1 MFNIFI
7 ILEGDMDKQ
16 VLARTIWS
24 TVEDLRGNIEAYT
37 YKDYILGLLFYK
49 FITDQEYDLLN
60 KELGMEDEEIYQI
73 TEADTDLVDYCKDN
87 LGYFVS
93 PNNFYRKW
101 LDDIYSFSDDNLV
114 KSLGAFND
122 RNLGNASKHVFKD
135 IFDNFGRNLS
145 SLAPTSNERTK
156 ILRKLILAIKD
167 IPTVN
172 TEYDVLGYV
181 YEYLISQ
188 FSAGAGKKSGEF
200 FTPAEVSTVIARIVA
215 HNLKDRQTV
224 EVFDPTAGSGSL
236 LLAVGH
242 AFERI
247 KHTHGKVKYYYQ
259 ELVKGTYNMCRQNLV
274 MRGVMPSNMVG
285 RHGDT
290 LDLDYPYF
298 SDEDPDNTYNPVFV
312 DAVVANPP
320 YSQKYDPE
328 IIKDS
333 PRFAEY
339 GLPPASKADYAF
351 LLHGLYHLKSDGVQ
365 VIVLPHGVLF
375 RNDEADIRTK
385 LIKKHQI
392 EAIIGLP
399 ANVFFGTGIPTCLL
413 ILKKT
418 RAKDDILFIDASKG
432 FVKAGNKNKLREAD
446 VQKIVDAYIGRK
458 DIDKFA
464 RLVSYEEIAA
474 NDFNLNISRYINSEE
489 DPEKFDAFGLM
500 NGSIPKKELEE
511 KFTLIWHKFP
521 SLYGELFEGVNDSYV
536 LLKVEDIIQTIND
549 NKEVKE
555 AKETYK
561 SIIDDFIQDLKS
573 YIFDNILDLDL
584 ANAQFE
590 IKDKLFDKLR
600 DYKLIDNYK
609 AYQEFYTSWDEA
621 ELDLEAIH
629 QDGLEACKQVVEIT
643 KIKKV
648 KNKEVTAFDHWE
660 GRILPFDLVQ
670 EVFLKKEKD
679 RLEYLENRNTE
690 IKGEIDN
697 FVSILDEEDANKVL
711 NDKKDAF
718 VMADVKNELDQVF
731 QDIDTPQIAAMNLYI
746 ELLDNKAT
754 KEEKLN
760 FMANHKEVAWEK
772 IEKNKDGTVGKGK
785 LNAYYKEVQASHD
798 FEEDSLG
805 YILTSVLAMKDE
817 ESNNNK
823 EIKELELRLQEES
836 VKVLENLTEEE
847 IYELLEIKWLSPI
860 EKDLKDLMAGVFQ
873 DFENDLKTTIDKY
886 GRSLAAIEKEEDA
899 INQELKSQL
908 LDLTGSDSDLAGIAE
923 FIKILED

>member
-1 MFNIFI
+1 
-7 ILEGDMDKQ
+7 MDKQ

-60 KELGMEDEEIYQI
+60 KELGIEDEDIYQI
-73 TEADTDLVDYCKDN
+73 KEADRDIVDYCKDN
-87 LGYFVS
+87 LGYFVE
-93 PNNFYRKW
+93 PKNFYRKW
-101 LDDIYSFSDDNLV
+101 IEDINNFTEDDLMT
-114 KSLGAFND
+114 SLGFFE
-122 RNLGNASKHVFKD
+122 RNIANSTKHVFGE
-135 IFDNFGRNLS
+135 IFDTINRNLTA
-145 SLAPTSNERTK
+145 LAPSSNERTK
-156 ILRKLILAIKD
+156 ILRRLMIAIKD

-215 HNLKDRQTV
+215 HNLKDRKTV

-236 LLAVGH
+236 LLSVGH
-242 AFERI
+242 AFERTE
-247 KHTHGKVKYYYQ
+247 HTHGKVKYYYQ

-298 SDEDPDNTYNPVFV
+298 SDDDPDNTYEPVFV

-328 IIKDS
+328 LIKES
-333 PRFAEY
+333 PRFQEY

-351 LLHGLYHLKSDGVQ
+351 LLHGLYHLKNDGVQ

-375 RNDEADIRTK
+375 RNDEAEIRTK
-385 LIKKHQI
+385 LIRKHQI
-392 EAIIGLP
+392 EAIVGLP

-418 RAKDDILFIDASKG
+418 RTEDDILFIDASKG
-432 FVKAGNKNKLREAD
+432 FIKAGNKNKLREAD
-446 VQKIVDAYIGRK
+446 VQKIVDAYVDRK

-464 RLVSYEEIAA
+464 RLVSYKEIEE

-500 NGSIPKKELEE
+500 RGSIPKKELDE
-511 KFTLIWHKFP
+511 KFPLLWEKFP
-521 SLYGELFEGVNDSYV
+521 SLYKDLFDQVNDDYV
-536 LLKVEDIIQTIND
+536 LLKVEDIIETIN
-549 NKEVKE
+549 NNEEVKDTKASYKSTIDE
-555 AKETYK
+555 FAKE
-561 SIIDDFIQDLKS
+561 LKD
-573 YIFDNILDLDL
+573 YIFDNLFDLDL

-590 IKDKLFDKLR
+590 IKDKLFKRIEDFR
-600 DYKLIDNYK
+600 LIDDYK
-609 AYQEFYTSWDEA
+609 AYQEFYTSWIKA

-629 QDGLEACKQVVEIT
+629 QDGIEACRELVEVR
-643 KIKKV
+643 KSKKV
-648 KNKEVTAFDHWE
+648 KGKQVYVFDHWE
-660 GRILPFDLVQ
+660 GRIFPFDLVQ
-670 EVFLKKEKD
+670 KNFLKKEKD
-679 RLEYLENRNTE
+679 RLEYLDKRNTE
-690 IKGEIDN
+690 IKGEVDN
-697 FVSILDEEDANKVL
+697 FVSVLDEEDGNKVL

-718 VMADVKNELDQVF
+718 VMADLKNELDSLF
-731 QDIDTPQIAAMNLYI
+731 EDIDTPEIFAINQYMK
-746 ELLDNKAT
+746 LLDNKAN

-760 FMANHKEVAWEK
+760 FMEDHKEVDWEK

-785 LNAYYKEVQASHD
+785 LNNYIKDVQASYE

-805 YILTSVLAMKDE
+805 YILSSVQAMKDE
-817 ESNNNK
+817 ESENNK
-823 EIKELELRLQEES
+823 EIKDLEVLLEEKT
-836 VKVLENLTEEE
+836 VKVMENLSDDD
-847 IYELLEIKWLSPI
+847 IYKLLEEKWLGPI
-860 EKDLKDLMAGVFQ
+860 ERDLKALMTGVFQ
-873 DFENDLKTTIDKY
+873 DFENDLKATIDKY
-886 GRSLAAIEKEEDA
+886 GRSLKAIEEEEKSL
-899 INQELKSQL
+899 NQELKTQL
-908 LDLTGSDSDLAGIAE
+908 LDLTGSAADLAGIGE